1 MLHHVPRTLLL
12 PAALAV
18 AAAGLADAQE
28 TEIED
33 PDVRRIHARMME
45 AMGGR
50 DAWDRTRYLEFDWIV
65 ARPEGEPLRRSHRW
79 DRWTGRLRV
88 EAPSEGG
95 AMVAVFDSD
104 DPEDGRVWIGGSEV
118 AGVRADS
125 LLRRANAL
133 YINDSYW
140 LVMPYK
146 WTDPGVRLAY
156 LGRKTDDAGRS
167 WEVVELSFESGVGL
181 TPRNVYHAYV
191 NPETWLMERWYHF
204 RREGADPLVT
214 DWTQWGPC
222 GPIRLARDRPFRSSE
237 GRIHFEGLRC
247 ETRVPDGAFAPP
259 EQGG

>member
-1 MLHHVPRTLLL
+1 MLRHVPRTLLL

-33 PDVRRIHARMME
+33 PDARRIHARMME
-45 AMGGR
+45 AMGGE
-50 DAWDRTRYLEFDWIV
+50 DAWDRTRYLEFDWLV

-79 DRWTGRLRV
+79 DRWTGRHRV
-88 EAPSEGG
+88 EAPSDGG

-104 DPEDGRVWIGGSEV
+104 EPADGRVWIGGSEV
-118 AGVRADS
+118 TGARADS
-125 LLRRANAL
+125 LLRRANAM
-133 YINDSYW
+133 YVNDSYW

-146 WTDPGVRLAY
+146 WTDPGAHLAY
-156 LGRKTDDAGRS
+156 LGRKTDDGGES
-167 WEVVELSFESGVGL
+167 WEVVELSFEPGVGL
-181 TPRNVYHAYV
+181 TPRNVYHAWV
-191 NPETWLMERWYHF
+191 DPETWLMERWYHF

-214 DWTQWGPC
+214 DWTEWVPC

-259 EQGG
+259 G